1 MNCSAALRI
10 VLSAVFLAECGEIR
24 ANDGDMWAARR
35 TAAVN
40 RARPLVYNTDGCDML
55 YWPSNLP
62 VSIENFTG
70 RRLRFVPGTHVT
82 TVSYCPQ
89 SAGFGHFTCRQAG
102 EPLTGTVP
110 HPNGGRSNSAAA
122 FFALGTDSL
131 RMATEFCA
139 TNGLERFVSVRV
151 NDQHDAASRPG
162 MLSALYPQFKID
174 HPECLMGALDPES
187 PRRKELYKGYAG
199 WSCVNFDCELVRETM
214 KKFVRELVTN
224 YDVDGIEYD
233 FNRHFM
239 LFRSV
244 ATGGVATRDEIAKMT
259 QLMRDLK
266 AITEEVGRKKGRP
279 IVIAMRMPDSVD
291 YNLAVGADIVTW
303 FREKLVDI
311 WIGGGYF
318 LLNPVN
324 ESAELAHRYGI
335 RFYWSLDESRIPSQ
349 ARKTGNPILP
359 GRMTEAFYAARYSAA
374 QAAGCDGVYLFNLE
388 DEPLRQMA
396 SIDPRDTRGRD
407 KIYFAA
413 DRGSGGYTPGRWL
426 KDGERF
432 SNLPKIDPNHPVSMR
447 AGECSSFSLFLGDDF
462 GGKVKIVVRVLTN
475 LKQGPIVLTANGRT
489 FSETKSSKG
498 VFAFAVP
505 KDVLH
510 AGSNVFSATFPTA
523 GTLNDFS
530 VSVCAARTK
539 TKGRADALTLTK
551 GIPAGTYRGWI
562 TVRRN
567 DFLGVRP

>member
-1 MNCSAALRI
+1 MDRSVAFWI
-10 VLSAVFLAECGEIR
+10 VLSAAFLAGCGGSWEDGGDAWAERR
-24 ANDGDMWAARR
+24 A
-35 TAAVN
+35 AAVG
-40 RARPLVYNTDGCDML
+40 RTRPLVYNTDGCDML

-62 VSIENFTG
+62 VSVENFTG

-110 HPNGGRSNSAAA
+110 HPNGGRYNAATD
-122 FFALGTDSL
+122 FFALGTDAL
-131 RMATEFCA
+131 QMAMEFCA
-139 TNGLERFVSVRV
+139 TNGLEHFVSIRV

-162 MLSALYPQFKID
+162 NVSALYPQFKID

-224 YDVDGIEYD
+224 YDVDGVEYD

-266 AITEEVGRKKGRP
+266 AITEAVGRKKNRP

-291 YNLAVGADIVTW
+291 YDLAVGADIVTW
-303 FREKLVDI
+303 FKEKLVDI

-324 ESAELAHRYGI
+324 ESVELAHRYGV
-335 RFYWSLDESRIPSQ
+335 RFYWSLDESRIPGE
-349 ARKTGNPILP
+349 ARKKGNPILP

-396 SIDPRDTRGRD
+396 SIGLRDTAGRD
-407 KIYFAA
+407 KVYFAV
-413 DRGSGGYTPGRWL
+413 DRGSGGYSPNSWL

-432 SNLPKIDPNHPVSMR
+432 SDLPQIDPNRPLAVG
-447 AGECSSFSLFLGDDF
+447 AGECLSFRMFLGDDF
-462 GGKVKIVVRVLTN
+462 GGDVKVVVRALTS
-475 LKQGPIVLTANGRT
+475 LTRGSLVLTANGRT
-489 FSETKSSKG
+489 LEEAKSADG
-498 VFAFAVP
+498 VYAFAVP

-510 AGSNVFSATFPTA
+510 AGSNVFSVTFPTA

-530 VSVCAARTK
+530 VSVRAA
-539 TKGRADALTLTK
+539 AA
-551 GIPAGTYRGWI
+551 
-562 TVRRN
+562 
-567 DFLGVRP
+567 

>member
-1 MNCSAALRI
+1 MTDRSVALRI
-10 VLSAVFLAECGEIR
+10 VLSAVVLSGCGG
-24 ANDGDMWAARR
+24 AWASDGDGWAERR
-35 TAAVN
+35 AAAVN

-62 VSIENFTG
+62 VSVGNFTG
-70 RRLRFVPGTHVT
+70 RRLRFVPGTRVT

-89 SAGFGHFTCRQAG
+89 SAGFGHFTCRKAG

-110 HPNGGRSNSAAA
+110 HPNGGRYNAATD
-122 FFALGTDSL
+122 FFALGTDAL
-131 RMATEFCA
+131 QMATEFCA
-139 TNGLERFVSVRV
+139 TNGLEHFVSIRV

-162 MLSALYPQFKID
+162 NVSALYPQFKID
-174 HPECLMGALDPES
+174 HPECLMGTLDPES

-224 YDVDGIEYD
+224 YDVDGVEYD

-266 AITEEVGRKKGRP
+266 AITEAVGRKKNRP

-291 YNLAVGADIVTW
+291 YDLAVGADIVTW

-324 ESAELAHRYGI
+324 ESVELAHRYGV
-335 RFYWSLDESRIPSQ
+335 RFYWSLDESRIPGE
-349 ARKTGNPILP
+349 ARKKGNPILP

-396 SIDPRDTRGRD
+396 SIGLRDTAGRD
-407 KIYFAA
+407 KVYFAV
-413 DRGSGGYTPGRWL
+413 DRGSGGYSPNSWL

-432 SNLPKIDPNHPVSMR
+432 SDLPQIDPNRPLAVG
-447 AGECSSFSLFLGDDF
+447 AGECLSFRMFLGDDF
-462 GGKVKIVVRVLTN
+462 GGDVKVVVRALTS
-475 LKQGPIVLTANGRT
+475 LTRGSLVLTANGRT
-489 FSETKSSKG
+489 LEEAESADG
-498 VFAFAVP
+498 VYAFAVP

-510 AGSNVFSATFPTA
+510 AGSNVFSVTFPTA

-530 VSVCAARTK
+530 VSVRAARAK
-539 TKGRADALTLTK
+539 TK
-551 GIPAGTYRGWI
+551 
-562 TVRRN
+562 
-567 DFLGVRP
+567 